1 MFDRLETIHP
11 MIVHFPIVLIIG
23 SLAAFAAY
31 AATRREF
38 FVQAGSWTVTL
49 GAVASAAAVIAG
61 KVAEAHASHNAEAH
75 VILERLHEPL
85 GYTVLVLTA
94 GLTIWGFASR
104 WKFRGANLAAFLCA
118 LTLTA
123 IVTAATGHYGATMV
137 YEHGMGVNPAVLKPS
152 AHGHDHDSQGSHE
165 AMPKRLNGSGSHAHE
180 QRQGASH
187 NHSESGDLESAPHD
201 NENSNSSPN
210 HEDQDHSHSGHE
222 HEH

>member
-23 SLAAFAAY
+23 SLAAYAAY

-38 FVQAGSWTVTL
+38 FALAGAWTVPL

-75 VILERLHEPL
+75 VILERLHKPL

-94 GLTIWGFASR
+94 VLTIWGFVSR
-104 WKFRGANLAAFLCA
+104 WKFQGANLAAFLCA
-118 LTLTA
+118 LILTT
-123 IVTAATGHYGATMV
+123 ILTAATGHYGATMV

-152 AHGHDHDSQGSHE
+152 AHEHDRDSHKSHE
-165 AMPKRLNGSGSHAHE
+165 SMRRRMNGSNGHAHE
-180 QRQGASH
+180 RRQGASH
-187 NHSESGDLESAPHD
+187 NHSESGDHESAPHD
-201 NENSNSSPN
+201 NRMSNPSSN
-210 HEDQDHSHSGHE
+210 HEDQD
-222 HEH
+222 